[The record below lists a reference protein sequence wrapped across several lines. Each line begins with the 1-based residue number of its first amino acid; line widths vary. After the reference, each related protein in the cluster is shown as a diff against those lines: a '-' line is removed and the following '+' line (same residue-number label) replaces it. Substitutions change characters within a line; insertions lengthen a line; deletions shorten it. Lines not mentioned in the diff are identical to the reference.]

1 MPVFGQGVVPAG
13 SYGGANLGGELN
25 AVTRRAFVPK
35 MIVQIYNSTPFAA
48 SLLSTAQSA
57 TGGVSS
63 VSVPVQGQAYVNTQ
77 YSDYTGTFSQ
87 PAVQQG
93 AFLAEFN
100 LKVLITPIPFLG
112 MEGLVQLDHAVIPLI
127 EARMNDATNSMILA
141 MTNSLYGNFS
151 NLNQIIGLS
160 GAIDDG
166 TNLATY
172 GNISRSTTNT
182 WFQSKIYYNAGG
194 AVNPTR
200 QNVLQWIAGTVKNCG
215 EVPTYGLCG
224 PGTWTLLAQD
234 FVGQETYVVTPDSAF
249 SDDGNEGDGIKAAF
263 RALMVGGV
271 PIYMD
276 PYCPEGNLWL
286 PNTNYMNLYVH
297 EQASFA
303 FTGFESLLPN
313 WQLGFV
319 GAVVT
324 AAELVNA
331 KPKASTKV
339 ANLNSIS
346 I

>member
-1 MPVFGQGVVPAG
+1 MPVFGSGIVPAG

-35 MIVQIYNSTPFAA
+35 MIVQLYNSTPFAA

-63 VSVPVQGQAYVNTQ
+63 VSIPVQGQPYVNTQ

-87 PAVQQG
+87 PADLQG

-141 MTNSLYGNFS
+141 ITSSLYGNSS
-151 NLNQIIGLS
+151 NQNQIIGLP

-166 TNLATY
+166 TQLATY
-172 GNISRSTTNT
+172 GNIPRSSTNT
-182 WFQSKIYYNAGG
+182 WFQSKVYYNSGG
-194 AVNPTR
+194 AVNPSR

-215 EVPTYGLCG
+215 EVPTYGLTG

-249 SDDGNEGDGIKAAF
+249 SDDGNEGDGVKAAF

-276 PYCPEGNLWL
+276 PYAPEGTLWL

-297 EQASFA
+297 EQASFS

-331 KPKASTKV
+331 KPKASTQVK
-339 ANLNSIS
+339 NLNYITL
-346 I
+346 